1 MNMQAML
8 MQAQKLQRELQK
20 AKAEL
25 AAKEFVIEKGGAVKV
40 TVLGNKSVKSI
51 EIDDNAL
58 KEDKEMV
65 QDMIVLAINEA
76 HEQIK
81 TAEEEINLQLTGRKE
96 GIGM

>member
-20 AKAEL
+20 AKVEL

-51 EIDDNAL
+51 VIDDNAL

-81 TAEEEINLQLTGRKE
+81 TAEEEINLRITGRKE

>member
-8 MQAQKLQRELQK
+8 MQAQKIQRELQK
-20 AKAEL
+20 ARAEL
-25 AAKEFVIEKGGAVKV
+25 ASKEFVVEKGGAVKV
-40 TVLGNKSVKSI
+40 TVLGNKTVK
-51 EIDDNAL
+51 EVKIDDNAL

-76 HEQIK
+76 QEQIK
-81 TAEEEINLQLTGRKE
+81 AAEEDINLRLTGRKE

>member
-8 MQAQKLQRELQK
+8 MQAQKIQRELQK
-20 AKAEL
+20 ARAEL
-25 AAKEFVIEKGGAVKV
+25 ASKEFVVEKGGAVKV
-40 TVLGNKSVKSI
+40 TVLGNKTVK
-51 EIDDNAL
+51 EVKIDDNAL

-76 HEQIK
+76 QEQIK
-81 TAEEEINLQLTGRKE
+81 VAEEDINLRLTGRKE

>member
-8 MQAQKLQRELQK
+8 MQAQKIQRELTK
-20 AKAEL
+20 ARNEL
-25 AAKEFVIEKGGAVKV
+25 ASKEFVVEKGGAIKV
-40 TVLGNKSVKSI
+40 TVLGNKQVKSVS
-51 EIDDNAL
+51 IDENAL

-76 HEQIK
+76 QEQIK
-81 TAEEEINLQLTGRKE
+81 AAEEEINLRLTGRKE

>member
-8 MQAQKLQRELQK
+8 MQAQKIQREIQK
-20 AKAEL
+20 ANNEL
-25 AAKEFVIEKGGAVKV
+25 NAKEFVVEKGGAVKV
-40 TVLGNKSVKSI
+40 TVLGSKQVKSI

-76 HEQIK
+76 QEQIQAAK
-81 TAEEEINLQLTGRKE
+81 EEINLRLTGRKE
-96 GIGM
+96 GLGF

>member
-8 MQAQKLQRELQK
+8 MQAQKIQRELQK
-20 AKAEL
+20 ARAEL
-25 AAKEFVIEKGGAVKV
+25 ANKEFVVEKGGAVKV
-40 TVLGNKSVKSI
+40 TVLGNKSVKEIS
-51 EIDDNAL
+51 IDDNAL

-76 HEQIK
+76 QEQIK
-81 TAEEEINLQLTGRKE
+81 AAEEDINLRLTGRKE